1 MPDCVRCGSPLEE
14 GFCSDATC
22 PFSDHRQDCQ
32 LGWAGHPEKDPHPHE
47 DVPDF
52 TSLQHCDC
60 HDKEYAVVLK
70 YEVVVH
76 ATAPSAE
83 EAQDQAKGDEEYL
96 GMLLAKAEPEVVS
109 CEEQ

>member
-1 MPDCVRCGSPLEE
+1 MPDCVRCGSPLEK

-22 PFSDHRQDCQ
+22 PFSDHKQTC
-32 LGWAGHPEKDPHPHE
+32 LFGWSGHPEKDPHPNE
-47 DVPDF
+47 DQVTD
-52 TSLQHCDC
+52 CDC
-60 HDKEYAVVLK
+60 QDKEWAVVLK

-83 EAQDQAKGDEEYL
+83 EAQDYAKDDEEYL